1 MLASLR
7 CQNFCVLI
15 CLISLL
21 VFQVRGAT
29 VKHLVLGS
37 TLVVLHL
44 GILAI
49 AAKRLER
56 R

>member
-1 MLASLR
+1 MQAVVMFL
-7 CQNFCVLI
+7 QEGMMT

-21 VFQVRGAT
+21 MSQVRGST

-44 GILAI
+44 GILAV
-49 AAKRLER
+49 AAKKLER